1 MSKPTVRKHIE
12 NMIKWYW
19 NNRKLGFRT
28 RDIQSL
34 SERGIELYGRRLG
47 SPSTYERTFRQLRQ
61 DGMLTVQRRTTRLGE
76 NQASWIIK
84 EIK

>member
-1 MSKPTVRKHIE
+1 MTIKNHITNYLKHLE
-12 NMIKWYW
+12 NSGISIFK
-19 NNRKLGFRT
+19 T
-28 RDIQSL
+28 SDIQDL
-34 SERGIELYGRRLG
+34 SIRGKKVFGRRLG